1 MAKKISKKELEDLRG
16 LISQINQNQIQ
27 IGVLEVQKSEAVNK
41 VIMLRQQTVIM
52 QQDLE
57 KKYGPVNV
65 NITDGTIT
73 KRDGDVNKK
82 N

>member
-41 VIMLRQQTVIM
+41 VIMLRQQTVVM

>member
-41 VIMLRQQTVIM
+41 VVMLRQQTVVM

>member
-1 MAKKISKKELEDLRG
+1 MAKKIAKKELEDLRG

-27 IGVLEVQKSEAVNK
+27 IGILEVQKSETVDNVKALK
-41 VIMLRQQTVIM
+41 SQTIVM
-52 QQDLE
+52 QQELE

-65 NITDGTIT
+65 SITDGTIT
-73 KRDGDVNKK
+73 KRDGNINKK

>member
-1 MAKKISKKELEDLRG
+1 MAKKITKKELEDLRG

-27 IGVLEVQKSEAVNK
+27 IGVLEVQKSEAVDNVK
-41 VIMLRQQTVIM
+41 ALKSQTIVKQQE
-52 QQDLE
+52 LE

-65 NITDGTIT
+65 SITDGTIT
-73 KRDGDVNKK
+73 KRDGNINKK

>member
-41 VIMLRQQTVIM
+41 VIMLRQQTVVM

-73 KRDGDVNKK
+73 KRDGNVNKK

>member
-1 MAKKISKKELEDLRG
+1 MAKKITKKELEDLRG

-27 IGVLEVQKSEAVNK
+27 IGVLEVQKSEAVDNVK
-41 VIMLRQQTVIM
+41 ALKSQTIVM
-52 QQDLE
+52 QQELE

-65 NITDGTIT
+65 SITDGTIT
-73 KRDGDVNKK
+73 KRDGNINKK